1 MTVALLNLWLESARQ
16 GYRNRQTFARKIER
30 FWLK

>member
-1 MTVALLNLWLESARQ
+1 MAALLLNLWLESARQ
-16 GYRNRQTFARKIER
+16 RYRNRQTFARNIER